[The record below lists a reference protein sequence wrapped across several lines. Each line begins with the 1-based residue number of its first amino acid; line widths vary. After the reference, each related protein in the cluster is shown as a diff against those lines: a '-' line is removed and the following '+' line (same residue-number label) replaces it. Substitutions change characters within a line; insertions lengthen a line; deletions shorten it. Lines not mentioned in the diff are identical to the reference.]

1 MCIALISTAH
11 PSYSLIVIDNRDE
24 FLHRPT
30 SAPDWWPEPSSHVL
44 GSRDLARSTH
54 GTWMGVTKHG
64 KLAVLTNY
72 REDKASEAIGV
83 FSRGLIVNNWLT
95 SPPNRQEATREFV
108 QAIVASPEAKQVG
121 GFSLVCGHIN
131 EPLAIVSNRA
141 SDMDHI
147 TWVATEKNQTRGLS
161 NTSVDDRSW
170 PKIIDGEK
178 LMESAIA
185 DHVQAEEDEGAL
197 IDRLLQVLSTDTLPR
212 LSEENA
218 TIDTY
223 IHHLRKSIFIPVI
236 GSANDLNQ
244 TAEKAAARVED
255 TITPPNGPVDQSYT
269 CGSYGTQKQTVLLAR
284 RDGRVRYFERTLY
297 DNNAQA
303 VPLGQGDH
311 SFEFDIT
318 QASTQDRL

>member
-30 SAPDWWPEPSSHVL
+30 SAPDWWPEPSPHVL

-83 FSRGLIVNNWLT
+83 FSRGLIVNSWLT

-141 SDMDHI
+141 SDMEHI

-178 LMESAIA
+178 LMEAAIA
-185 DHVQAEEDEGAL
+185 EHVQEEEGEDVL

-212 LSEENA
+212 MSEENA

-236 GSANDLNQ
+236 GAANDIDQ
-244 TAEKAAARVED
+244 TAVKAAARVED
-255 TITPPNGPVDQSYT
+255 TAPANGPVDQSYT

-284 RDGRVRYFERTLY
+284 PDGRVRYFERTLY

-303 VPLGQGDH
+303 VPVGQGDH

-318 QASTQDRL
+318 PAVAQDKL

>member
-1 MCIALISTAH
+1 
-11 PSYSLIVIDNRDE
+11 
-24 FLHRPT
+24 
-30 SAPDWWPEPSSHVL
+30 
-44 GSRDLARSTH
+44 
-54 GTWMGVTKHG
+54 MGVTKHG
-64 KLAVLTNY
+64 KIAVLTNY
-72 REDKASEAIGV
+72 REDKASEAIGL
-83 FSRGLIVNNWLT
+83 FSRGVIVNSWLT
-95 SPPNRQEATREFV
+95 SPPNRKEATREFV

-131 EPLAIVSNRA
+131 EPLAIVSNRS

-178 LMESAIA
+178 LMEAAIA
-185 DHVQAEEDEGAL
+185 EHVRQEEDEDVL

-236 GSANDLNQ
+236 GTANDRHQ
-244 TAEKAAARVED
+244 AAEKAAAARVED
-255 TITPPNGPVDQSYT
+255 EATPTNGPVDQSYT
-269 CGSYGTQKQTVLLAR
+269 SGSYGTQKQTVLLAQP
-284 RDGRVRYFERTLY
+284 DGRVRYFERTLY
-297 DNNAQA
+297 DNDAQA
-303 VPLGQGDH
+303 VPVGQGDH
-311 SFEFDIT
+311 SFEFNTTHTIAPV
-318 QASTQDRL
+318 QL